1 MEPYRTR
8 DYTYKRHIGRR
19 VSYQRLTLRAFDTDA
34 DLNLFKHIDHCAERE
49 IVMSPV
55 YVPTTQRG
63 FRCEERVPFRNY
75 TEYKLASVE
84 IRVHKMPHIGGL
96 VKVALVRSM
105 GRLGQPNP
113 RDLERCATLDE
124 DVVLR
129 YVPVVDN
136 HDYDYMNGYIDISQ
150 IGMKWYG
157 ATIGLK
163 FSTGYSL
170 NDVRVTVKENW
181 MLRV

>member
-1 MEPYRTR
+1 MEPYIRR
-8 DYTYKRHIGRR
+8 EYSYKRRIGRR
-19 VSYQRLTLRAFDTDA
+19 VSFQHITLRAIETDE
-34 DLNLFKHIDHCAERE
+34 DLNLFKHIDHCAERQ
-49 IVMSPV
+49 ICMSPV

-63 FRCEERVPFRNY
+63 DRCSERFSFRNY

-105 GRLGQPNP
+105 GRLGVPNP
-113 RDLERCATLDE
+113 RDIERCSTLDE

-129 YVPVVDN
+129 YIPVVDN
-136 HDYDYMNGYIDISQ
+136 HDNDYVNGYVDISQ
-150 IGMKWYG
+150 ISMKWYG